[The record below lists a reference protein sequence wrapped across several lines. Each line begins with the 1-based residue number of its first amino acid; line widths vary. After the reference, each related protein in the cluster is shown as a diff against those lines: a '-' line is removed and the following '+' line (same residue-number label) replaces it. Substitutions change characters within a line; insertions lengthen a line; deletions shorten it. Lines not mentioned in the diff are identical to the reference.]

1 MPYTLFHLAL
11 TLRILHVVPSY
22 LPATRYG
29 GPIQS
34 VHGLCKALV
43 QAGHDVSVFTTNIDG
58 PGNSDVTLGRAVD
71 LDGVK
76 VWYFSSPFLR
86 RLFWAPGMKR
96 ALREQVGQ
104 FDLVHL
110 HSVFLWPTWAAA
122 RAARKVGIP
131 YLVAPRGMLVKDLL
145 RRKSRWLKT
154 AWVHLIERRNLE
166 RAAGIHVTAPV
177 EQAEIEQFG
186 FTLPRCY
193 YVPNG
198 IEEIDLPAL
207 NKEQCD
213 LLPGAPYVLFLSRL
227 NWKKGLDRL
236 VQAWRLVPH
245 RLLVIA
251 GNDEDNYCAEVER
264 LARAEGVIDRI
275 RFVGP
280 AYGKDKWLLY
290 REAQLFIL
298 PSYSENFGIVV
309 LEALST
315 GCPVV
320 VTPEVGAA
328 SLVDSN
334 ACGIVS
340 SGEPHSLATAINSLL
355 ADEISRQEL
364 GERGRVASKKYLW
377 STIIL
382 DMERAYESVLLS
394 HRLMNGHQAQ

>member
-1 MPYTLFHLAL
+1 M
-11 TLRILHVVPSY
+11 RILHVVPSY

-34 VHGLCKALV
+34 VHGLCKALA
-43 QAGHDVSVFTTNIDG
+43 QAGHDVSVFTTNVDG
-58 PGNSDVTLGRAVD
+58 AGNSSVPLRQPVG
-71 LDGVK
+71 LDGVR
-76 VWYFSSPFLR
+76 VWYFPSHFLR

-96 ALREQVGQ
+96 ALREQMGQ

-122 RAARKVGIP
+122 RAARRAGVP

-145 RRKSRWLKT
+145 RRKSRWLKI
-154 AWVHLIERRNLE
+154 AWVRLIERRNLA
-166 RAAGIHVTAPV
+166 RAAGLHVASPV

-207 NKEQCD
+207 DKEHCD
-213 LLPGAPYVLFLSRL
+213 LLPDAPYVLFLGRL

-236 VQAWRLVPH
+236 VQAWRLVPD

-251 GNDEDNYCAEVER
+251 GNDEENYRAEVER
-264 LARAEGVIDRI
+264 LARAGGVIDRI
-275 RFVGP
+275 RFVGLV
-280 AYGKDKWLLY
+280 AGVEKWLLY
-290 REAQLFIL
+290 RDADLFVL

-309 LEALST
+309 LEAMAM

-320 VTPEVGAA
+320 VTPEVGLAVTVTG
-328 SLVDSN
+328 SD
-334 ACGIVS
+334 CGRVV
-340 SGEPHSLATAINSLL
+340 SGEPGLL
-355 ADEISRQEL
+355 AATINELLANEDLRHEL
-364 GERGRVASKKYLW
+364 GRNGQEVANRLFLWPCVAREMESVYAGLIKGERSVG
-377 STIIL
+377 
-382 DMERAYESVLLS
+382 YESS
-394 HRLMNGHQAQ
+394 HFGTSPK